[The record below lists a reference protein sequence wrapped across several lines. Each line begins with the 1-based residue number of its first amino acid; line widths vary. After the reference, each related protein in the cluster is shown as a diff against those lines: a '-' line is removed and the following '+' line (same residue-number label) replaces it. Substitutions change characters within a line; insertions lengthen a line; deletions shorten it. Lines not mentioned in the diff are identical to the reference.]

1 MGRWT
6 RSDWAAPRQLDSAM
20 DQNSGVIMSHQW
32 EHEDDLIK
40 LALASNKAK
49 REGDIALY
57 EELQTRIKVFED
69 IMWQS
74 KVAVFKELSPFSSI
88 ADALYQKSV
97 QLQISFLD
105 LTNSRNNTGDGKFIF
120 GVSDELRTVQI
131 WPMEDR
137 GYYNVDLFDYEFNET
152 GDCYKGHTRSLEE
165 ATIVVSRWFV
175 ERCSIHS
182 LHEQFLWLSNTPFVV
197 SGPRMTFE

>member
-1 MGRWT
+1 
-6 RSDWAAPRQLDSAM
+6 M

-97 QLQISFLD
+97 QLQ
-105 LTNSRNNTGDGKFIF
+105 
-120 GVSDELRTVQI
+120 
-131 WPMEDR
+131 M
-137 GYYNVDLFDYEFNET
+137 
-152 GDCYKGHTRSLEE
+152 
-165 ATIVVSRWFV
+165 
-175 ERCSIHS
+175 
-182 LHEQFLWLSNTPFVV
+182 
-197 SGPRMTFE
+197 